1 MDQFEYEINYPKEY
15 GEWPCC
21 KLFLQPFVENSI
33 LHGFENIERGGL
45 IQISGHVEQDRF
57 VIRVSDNGCG
67 IRPEVGQALQSI
79 LEEGKSLKLAEAG
92 SGIGIQNVVTRM
104 RMYFGE
110 RFEHEWKLLRG
121 KELVS
126 PSGCPSRRRIE
137 KRKFLIRG
145 LCLYGGHKLQHA

>member
-1 MDQFEYEINYPKEY
+1 MALLQT
-15 GEWPCC
+15 
-21 KLFLQPFVENSI
+21 FLQPFVENSI

-79 LEEGKSLKLAEAG
+79 LEEGKSLKLAGAG

-110 RFEHEWKLLRG
+110 RFEARMETAEG
-121 KELVS
+121 KGTCFTFWLPIPE
-126 PSGCPSRRRIE
+126 E
-137 KRKFLIRG
+137 D
-145 LCLYGGHKLQHA
+145 